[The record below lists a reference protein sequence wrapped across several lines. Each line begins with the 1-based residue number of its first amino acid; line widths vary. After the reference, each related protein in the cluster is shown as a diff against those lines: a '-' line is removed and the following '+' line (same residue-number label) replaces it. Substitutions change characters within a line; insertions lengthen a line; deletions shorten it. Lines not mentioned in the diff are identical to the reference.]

1 MASFPMLGTCDPPLY
16 STARLR
22 EQREEVTG
30 PQLYRVAPSGDF
42 NAYEEGYSAVPWRS
56 G

>member
-1 MASFPMLGTCDPPLY
+1 MYGI
-16 STARLR
+16 ARLR

-30 PQLYRVAPSGDF
+30 PQLYRVTPSGDF
-42 NAYEEGYSAVPWRS
+42 NVCEEGYSAVPWGS